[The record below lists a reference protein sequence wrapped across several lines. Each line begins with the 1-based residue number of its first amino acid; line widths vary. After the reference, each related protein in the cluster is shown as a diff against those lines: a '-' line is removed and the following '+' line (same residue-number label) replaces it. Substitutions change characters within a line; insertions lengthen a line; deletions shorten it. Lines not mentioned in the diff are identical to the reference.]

1 MDSVRCAGVQGF
13 APGTRQCAEVHRSIW
28 KSYVPL
34 SFFQTAD
41 SPPCRNCIA
50 HQRVYDASC
59 SGYAIAPA
67 VLTPP
72 DRSLPNFVRR
82 LKHYTTDSGARQRV
96 YSRNRTMSFIFI
108 NFLFH
113 SPILLPILSFNPS
126 MSSQNFFSLPI
137 AVLTFLTNFPALYFD
152 FL

>member
-50 HQRVYDASC
+50 HQKVYCASC

-72 DRSLPNFVRR
+72 DRSLPDSARR

-96 YSRNRTMSFIFI
+96 YSRNRTMSFII
-108 NFLFH
+108 YH
-113 SPILLPILSFNPS
+113 LSFRIS
-126 MSSQNFFSLPI
+126 I
-137 AVLTFLTNFPALYFD
+137 IRYYFRSYLLIPQCPRKIS
-152 FL
+152 FHYQLQY